1 MKICPKC
8 SKTYADE
15 SLNFCLDDGT
25 VLTQQA
31 GGDSL
36 PETVLMN
43 NPPPTQ
49 PNSPFQP
56 TNPNSPFISE
66 TPTQQSWGNQPA
78 PQMQTPK
85 KSRSWLWVLGILG
98 GVILLCGGGL
108 VGLIALASFDDGNSA
123 NDDIVFDNKR
133 DTNSTTSDPKTDTK
147 TDAADKIDLSK
158 WNVKDSDYGNV
169 DFKNGEFIMS
179 SKKRGFYYVLV
190 AKNYVTEDATTKLTV
205 RNIDEKDTR
214 LGFGLVFH
222 SADTPLVRDYAFLI
236 DSEKQRYRIVSH
248 SPGKEENI
256 VKWKNSS
263 VIKSGSQKNVLEVRD
278 NDGKMS
284 FYINGQFV
292 TSEKNEEGS
301 KEGIPGLYSGD
312 ALPIAF
318 SDFSVTEN

>member
-8 SKTYADE
+8 NKIYADE
-15 SLNFCLDDGT
+15 RLNFCLDDGT
-25 VLTQQA
+25 VLTQA

-36 PETVLMN
+36 PETVMMS

-49 PNSPFQP
+49 PNSPFQQ
-56 TNPNSPFISE
+56 TNPNTPFISE
-66 TPTQQSWGNQPA
+66 TPTQQRWGNQPA

-108 VGLIALASFDDGNSA
+108 VGLVALSSFGETD
-123 NDDIVFDNKR
+123 
-133 DTNSTTSDPKTDTK
+133 DTNNDIIASNKKDNNSTASDPQPDINTDSGDT
-147 TDAADKIDLSK
+147 IDLSK
-158 WNVKDSDYGNV
+158 WNVKSSAYGNV
-169 DFKNGEFIMS
+169 DFKNGEFVMS

-205 RNIDEKDTR
+205 RNVDEKDTR

-236 DSEKQRYRIVSH
+236 DSEKKRYRIVSH
-248 SPGKEENI
+248 SPGKEKSI
-256 VKWKNSS
+256 VGWKNSS
-263 VIKSGSQKNVLEVRD
+263 VIKNGSQKNVLEVRD
-278 NDGKMS
+278 KDGKMS

-292 TSEKNEEGS
+292 TSEKNEDDS
-301 KEGIPGLYSGD
+301 KDGIPGLYSGD
-312 ALPIAF
+312 AVPIAF
-318 SDFSVTEN
+318 SDFIVTEN